1 VIQKSSWTSSA
12 QASWIVLACATLF
25 TSSTW
30 AQGIGLPD
38 PSPEIRRQAQR
49 QEQLRRD
56 LELKPDV
63 KLGDLSA
70 AGLALLP
77 NEQPCRPIAAV
88 VFEGP
93 DHLQRPLQK
102 ALAGKGGEDSPL
114 GRCLGV
120 QGIAVLIDRARN
132 ALIAQGYITSR
143 IEAPPQDLTQ
153 GRLLLRVLVGRVA
166 HIDAGESGRAADQL
180 APLAREQALNLR
192 DIEQSLENLRRNPS
206 AQADF
211 QLRPGA
217 EADTT
222 DIALSYTLGRP
233 IRLNLSLDDS
243 GSTSTGKL
251 MAQATVSWDSPLGLS
266 DLAYVSLGQDAG
278 RRQAGPRGNDSQTLH
293 YSLPWGYWL
302 WSVTASRSDYHQTIA
317 GAFQSY
323 LYSGQT
329 QSQDLQLSRVVHR
342 DSDSKTSLQLR
353 GFSRRS
359 RNFIDDTEVQVQRRQ
374 TAGWEAALQH
384 AQRLGQL
391 SGDLQLVWRRGTGAF
406 SAMRA
411 PEERF
416 GEGSSRMQVGTGIL
430 NLQWPVPLP
439 GRLSASHH
447 LRVQHNRT
455 PLVPQDRLCLGGRSS
470 VRGFDGRQALCG
482 DRGHLSRNELSLPL
496 NESVSLYAGIDFGRV
511 AGRSTDQ
518 LPDRFLSGYALGLRG
533 QHRLGSELSAIV
545 DAFVGRPITK
555 PAFLTTAS
563 STAGFSLNLNF

>member
-1 VIQKSSWTSSA
+1 MIQKPSPTGRA
-12 QASWIVLACATLF
+12 VALQIALVCASLF
-25 TSSTW
+25 TSAAW
-30 AQGIGLPD
+30 AQANGLPD

-63 KLGDLSA
+63 RLGDLSD

-77 NEQPCRPIAAV
+77 QEQPCRPIAAI

-93 DHLQRPLQK
+93 DHLQRPLHN
-102 ALAGKGGEDSPL
+102 ALAGKGGADSPL
-114 GRCLGV
+114 GRCVGV
-120 QGIAVLIDRARN
+120 QGIALLIDRARN

-153 GRLLLRVLVGRVA
+153 GKLILRVLVGRVA
-166 HIDAGESGRAADQL
+166 HIDPGLSGRAAEHL
-180 APLAREQALNLR
+180 APLASEQPLNLR

-211 QLRPGA
+211 QLLPGA
-217 EADTT
+217 EVDTT

-266 DLAYVSLGQDAG
+266 DLAYVSLGRDAG
-278 RRQAGPRGNDSQTLH
+278 HRDAGPRGNDSQTLH

-302 WSVTASRSDYHQTIA
+302 WSLTASRSDYHQTIA

-323 LYSGQT
+323 RYSGQT

-342 DSDSKTSLQLR
+342 DSDSKTSLQLK
-353 GFSRRS
+353 GFNRRS

-374 TAGWEAALQH
+374 TAGWEASLQH
-384 AQRLGQL
+384 AQRLGKV
-391 SGDLQLVWRRGTGAF
+391 SGDLQLVWRRGTGAV

-416 GEGSSRMQVGTGIL
+416 GEGSSRMQIGTGIF
-430 NLQWPVPLP
+430 NLQWPLPL
-439 GRLSASHH
+439 RLSATHH

-470 VRGFDGRQALCG
+470 VRGFDGRQVLCG
-482 DRGHLSRNELSLPL
+482 DRGYLSRNELSLPL
-496 NESVSLYAGIDFGRV
+496 SESASVYAGIDFGRV
-511 AGRSTDQ
+511 AGRSADQ
-518 LPDRFLSGYALGLRG
+518 LRDRSISGYALGLRA
-533 QHRLGSELSAIV
+533 QHRLGGELGV
-545 DAFVGRPITK
+545 GMDAFVGRPITK

-563 STAGFSLNLNF
+563 TTAGVSLNLNF

>member
-1 VIQKSSWTSSA
+1 MIQKRSWTSSA
-12 QASWIVLACATLF
+12 LAPWSLLLCATLLP
-25 TSSTW
+25 SPAS
-30 AQGIGLPD
+30 AQANGLPD

-63 KLGDLSA
+63 RLGDLSND
-70 AGLALLP
+70 GLALLP
-77 NEQPCRPIAAV
+77 QEQPCRQIAAI

-93 DHLQRPLQK
+93 DHLQRPLHN
-102 ALAGKGGEDSPL
+102 ALAGKDGADSPL

-120 QGIAVLIDRARN
+120 QGIALLIDRARN

-143 IEAPPQDLTQ
+143 IEAPSQDLTQ
-153 GRLLLRVLVGRVA
+153 GKLLLRVLVGRVA
-166 HIDAGESGRAADQL
+166 HIDPAQSGRAAEHL
-180 APLAREQALNLR
+180 APLASERALNLR

-217 EADTT
+217 EVDTT

-302 WSVTASRSDYHQTIA
+302 WSATASRSDYHQTIA

-323 LYSGQT
+323 LYRGQT

-342 DSDSKTSLQLR
+342 DSDSKTILQLK
-353 GFSRRS
+353 GFNRRS

-374 TAGWEAALQH
+374 TAGWEASLQH
-384 AQRLGQL
+384 AQRLGKL
-391 SGDLQLVWRRGTGAF
+391 SGDLQLVWRRGTGAL

-416 GEGSSRMQVGTGIL
+416 GEGSSRMQIGTGIV

-439 GRLSASHH
+439 VRMSATHH
-447 LRVQHNRT
+447 LRVQANRT

-482 DRGHLSRNELSLPL
+482 DRGYLSRNELSLPL
-496 NESVSLYAGIDFGRV
+496 DESVSLYAGVDLGRV
-511 AGRSTDQ
+511 AGRSADQ
-518 LPDRFLSGYALGLRG
+518 LPDRFISGYALGLRG
-533 QHRLGSELSAIV
+533 QRRLGGEFSVGI
-545 DAFVGRPITK
+545 DAFVGRPIAK

-563 STAGFSLNLNF
+563 STAGFSLHLNF